1 MSGGITRGAAD
12 PFGVLLIALASLSY
26 AVATAIAKRST
37 VGLDPIGLATTQ
49 LSLAGLMLLPV
60 ALTGPRPTDVSA
72 PSLLAVT
79 ALGVLGSGL
88 AYLLFYSLLSRV
100 SSTQVS
106 AVAYLLPVWGPA
118 ACPVSYTDAGSEG
131 FRDTPALARHAGQRA
146 ETPWPFA
153 RQAQRQPVRPRET
166 LPGGE
171 EGGIVSQFPG
181 SRLAV
186 IPPAAPLCLNASLD
200 R

>member
-1 MSGGITRGAAD
+1 MAESGGITRGAAD

-37 VGLDPIGLATTQ
+37 VGPDPIGLATTQ

-88 AYLLFYSLLSRV
+88 VYLLFYSLLSRV

-106 AVAYLLPVWGPA
+106 PVAYLLPVWGLFWGAVAGEPVPWVSLLGVAVVLTGLALLNRPA
-118 ACPVSYTDAGSEG
+118 K
-131 FRDTPALARHAGQRA
+131 
-146 ETPWPFA
+146 
-153 RQAQRQPVRPRET
+153 
-166 LPGGE
+166 
-171 EGGIVSQFPG
+171 PG
-181 SRLAV
+181 S
-186 IPPAAPLCLNASLD
+186 D
-200 R
+200 RPTRAGA